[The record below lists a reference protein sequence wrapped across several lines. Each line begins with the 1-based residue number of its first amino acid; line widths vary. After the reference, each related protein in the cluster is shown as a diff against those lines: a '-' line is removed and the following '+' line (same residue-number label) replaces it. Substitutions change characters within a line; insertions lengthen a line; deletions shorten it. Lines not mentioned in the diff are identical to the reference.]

1 MKKFFITLLV
11 ILIGISPAYCIKDVP
26 PNAKVEYT
34 NIEWWSRFNDPIL
47 TEYVVKTAGEN

>member
-47 TEYVVKTAGEN
+47 TE